1 MNKKSNLNNK
11 NSKKDSMLF
20 NNKNKEKNKNKL
32 KKLQNKNNYCVMLR
46 FWRKKK
52 QKKLL
57 R

>member
-46 FWRKKK
+46 F
-52 QKKLL
+52 
-57 R
+57 